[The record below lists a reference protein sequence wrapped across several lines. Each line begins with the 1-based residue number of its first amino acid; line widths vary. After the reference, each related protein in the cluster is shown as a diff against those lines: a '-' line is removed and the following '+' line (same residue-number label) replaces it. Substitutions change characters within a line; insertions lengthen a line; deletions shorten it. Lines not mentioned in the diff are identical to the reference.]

1 MKKMNSA
8 YRLKII
14 KEVATRRR
22 LTAQD
27 DPMANHISQLL
38 DLYSAEGAHA
48 EPLHFNGSH
57 YDERIGGWVSNFWD
71 MK

>member
-1 MKKMNSA
+1 MKKMSSA

-38 DLYSAEGAHA
+38 DSHSGGDSHT
-48 EPLHFNGSH
+48 EPLNFSGNH